1 MLKFH
6 EDRCLEAVKA
16 GGAIETNVVHQMPD
30 TGWHLLGTCLMGNDP
45 KTSVVDQLG
54 ATHDVPNLY
63 ILDGS
68 TFPTSAGLNP
78 TATIMTVALRQTRR
92 LIAARRNQR
101 AA

>member
-1 MLKFH
+1 
-6 EDRCLEAVKA
+6 
-16 GGAIETNVVHQMPD
+16 MPD
-30 TGWHLLGTCLMGNDP
+30 TGWHLLGTCVMGRDP
-45 KTSVVDQLG
+45 KTSVVDEWG
-54 ATHDVPNLY
+54 RCHDVPNLY

-92 LIAARRNQR
+92 LIAERRNQE

>member
-1 MLKFH
+1 MGT
-6 EDRCLEAVKA
+6 DREK
-16 GGAIETNVVHQMPD
+16 
-30 TGWHLLGTCLMGNDP
+30 
-45 KTSVVDQLG
+45 SVVNEWGQ
-54 ATHDVPNLY
+54 THDVPNLL

-92 LIAARRNQR
+92 LIAERRLQE